1 MLIPTAEPFYFPG
14 GKTGCLVAHGFT
26 GTPKEMRWLGEHL
39 AGEGFSVLG
48 PRLAGH
54 ATQPDDLRRMQWQ
67 DWFASLE
74 DGWHVLRG
82 ACQQVFVMG
91 LSLGGALALLFAA
104 RFPVSGVVAMSTL
117 YDLPPDSRL
126 PYLSLLRRFV
136 RSVPKGPPDWKNPQA
151 AQDHIAYP
159 DYPSTGI
166 LQMRDLLAVMR
177 AELPHIQAPA
187 LLVHSRQ
194 DRSVAPENMPLLY
207 QSLGSQEKRMLWL
220 ENSGHVVT
228 REPERDFLFQ
238 SASEFIHGVIKKK
251 EYES

>member
-14 GKTGCLVAHGFT
+14 GETGCLVVHGFT
-26 GTPKEMRWLGEHL
+26 GTPKEMRWMGEHL

-54 ATQPDDLRRMQWQ
+54 ATQPDDLPRAQWR

-74 DGWHVLRG
+74 DGWHLLRG

-91 LSLGGALALLFAA
+91 LSMGGALALLFAA
-104 RFPVSGVVAMSTL
+104 RFPVSGVVAMSTP
-117 YDLPPDSRL
+117 YALPPDPRL
-126 PYLSLLRRFV
+126 PYLSLLRWFL
-136 RSVPKGPPDWKNPQA
+136 RSVPKGPPDWKNPEA
-151 AQDHIAYP
+151 ALDHVEYP
-159 DYPSTGI
+159 HYPTAGI
-166 LQMRDLLAVMR
+166 LQLRDLLAVMR
-177 AELPHIQAPA
+177 AELPRIHAPA
-187 LLVHSRQ
+187 LLVQSRL

-207 QSLGSQEKRMLWL
+207 QSLGSQAKSMLWL

-238 SASEFIHGVIKKK
+238 SISQFIHSVTDGL
-251 EYES
+251 E